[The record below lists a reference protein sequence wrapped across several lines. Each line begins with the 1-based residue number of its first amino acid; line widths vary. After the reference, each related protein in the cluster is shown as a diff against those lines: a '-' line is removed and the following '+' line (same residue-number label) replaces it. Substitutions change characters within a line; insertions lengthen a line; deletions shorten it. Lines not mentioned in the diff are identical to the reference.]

1 MSKPRYKWWSYVRW
15 MIRLY
20 PERVAELRR
29 RQEANTTAAYGIRAP
44 SGSDVHRSTE
54 DLGTVSLGSVVDR
67 EMQAVRLALEEI
79 AAMPNGDQRLR
90 IIEMYHWKRTH
101 TLDGASYAAGVSD
114 VTGRRW
120 NAEFIGLVA
129 KYFGL
134 LDNDTPEP

>member
-29 RQEANTTAAYGIRAP
+29 RQEANVTAAYGGRTP
-44 SGSDVHRSTE
+44 SGTDIHRSTE
-54 DLGTVSLGSVVDR
+54 NLGTVSLGATVDR
-67 EMQAVRLALEEI
+67 EMQAVRRALEDI
-79 AAMPNGDQRLR
+79 SALPNADLRLR
-90 IIEMYHWKRTH
+90 IIEMYYWKRTH
-101 TLDGASYAAGVSD
+101 TLDGASYAVNVAD

-134 LDNDTPEP
+134 LDDDTAGP